1 MQAVVVSTFRLAG
14 FRRSKLLRLVF
25 EASSYLLKVF
35 VRSMMLEA
43 VKRESS

>member
-1 MQAVVVSTFRLAG
+1 MSTFRLLV
-14 FRRSKLLRLVF
+14 FRRSKLLRLVIG
-25 EASSYLLKVF
+25 ATSYLLKVF